1 VIFQKQIQIG
11 ESELFQVDEPEEV
24 VEEVVDLLHSDS
36 VRREFGLQMV
46 ILGKLVYEVDKVE
59 REVPWSVKQK
69 KVNWLWNRN

>member
-1 VIFQKQIQIG
+1 MTFQKQSQIV
-11 ESELFQVDEPEEV
+11 ESELFQVDELEEV

-59 REVPWSVKQK
+59 QEVPWSVKQK
-69 KVNWLWNRN
+69 KVNWPWNRN

>member
-1 VIFQKQIQIG
+1 MIFQKQIQIG

>member
-1 VIFQKQIQIG
+1 MIFQKQIQIG
-11 ESELFQVDEPEEV
+11 ESELFQVDELEEV

-59 REVPWSVKQK
+59 REVLWLVKQE
-69 KVNWLWNRN
+69 KVNWPWNRN